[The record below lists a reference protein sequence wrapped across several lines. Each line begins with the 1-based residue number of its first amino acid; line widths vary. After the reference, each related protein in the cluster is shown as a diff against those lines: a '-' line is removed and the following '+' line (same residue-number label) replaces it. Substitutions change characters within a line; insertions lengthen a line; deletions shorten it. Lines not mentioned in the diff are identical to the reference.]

1 MSLKDLEEWAGKSA
15 KQIIEDGLNPKELLE
30 FLWEC
35 VGDDDLYDMVHELCH
50 EAGYVDWEQVKE
62 DAADQKYQEWKERD
76 ID

>member
-1 MSLKDLEEWAGKSA
+1 MSLQRFEEWANMSA
-15 KQIIEDGLNPKELLE
+15 KEIIEDALSPKELLE

-35 VGDDDLYDMVHELCH
+35 VGADDMYDIVHEICH
-50 EAGYVDWEQVKE
+50 NNGYVDWEQVKE